1 MIQNYKPSH
10 IEEYVDYDVVFD
22 DGRGNGYWFPCDEHG
37 NLLSNVYDCA
47 KTNYAY
53 CMAHQDEF
61 VRANQ
66 VITHRRRVR
75 EPATGTCKCGDNIEL
90 KDQYYGACM
99 CTSCGQWYNMFGQ
112 ELLPPD
118 EWGDELEYDE

>member
-1 MIQNYKPSH
+1 MIENYQPSH

-22 DGRGNGYWFPCDEHG
+22 DGCGNGYWFPCDEHG
-37 NLLSNVYDCA
+37 VLLPDVDDCA
-47 KTNYAY
+47 KANYAY
-53 CMAHQDEF
+53 CMSHQDEF

-75 EPATGTCKCGDNIEL
+75 VPSTGTCKCGDNIEL

-99 CTSCGQWYNMFGQ
+99 CTSCGQWYNLFGQ

-118 EWGDELEYDE
+118 EWEEDY